1 MKLYPV
7 EILATRPDV
16 LRAKHIYGIWYGAA
30 VGLTFSIFTWGI
42 DAFLL
47 DRMNGLFPWLK
58 FLGGVIPCIVVGALA
73 GWLSARLD
81 RPGLAL
87 LIWGAAAAFFAWL
100 TVSLPLQITPWI
112 LDSVEPGI
120 TDLLHYTDEDAA
132 FRIGVAY
139 GWLAIFVF
147 LLGLLQ
153 LPLSDS
159 AVFSTSLFGKIFPM
173 LITLGLMAICGLVMD
188 SLNNALLRSSIDALN
203 TPVQFMLDHRGQ
215 KIDVADSRR
224 MHLGA
229 LRAVGDLLTP
239 ERKFIVSGYDHVLE
253 QVQVL
258 ARFENAWVE
267 CELVSNQLV
276 TCEQVEPP
284 QSSQQ

>member
-1 MKLYPV
+1 MRLYPV

-16 LRAKHIYGIWYGAA
+16 LRAKHAYGIWYGAA
-30 VGLTFSIFTWGI
+30 VGLTFSIFAWGI

-58 FLGGVIPCIVVGALA
+58 FLGGVIPCMLVGGFA

-81 RPGLAL
+81 QPIFSL
-87 LIWGAAAAFFAWL
+87 LLWGVAAAVFAWL
-100 TVSLPLQITPWI
+100 IVSLPLQITPWL
-112 LDSVEPGI
+112 LDFVEPGV
-120 TDLLHYTDEDAA
+120 TDLLHYTDEAA
-132 FRIGVAY
+132 TFRFGIAY
-139 GWLAIFVF
+139 VWLAIFIF
-147 LLGLLQ
+147 LVGLLQ

-159 AVFSTSLFGKIFPM
+159 AVFSTSLFGKISPM
-173 LITLGLMAICGLVMD
+173 LITLGLMAICGILMD
-188 SLNNALLRSSIDALN
+188 SISNELLRSSINAVD
-203 TPVQFMLDHRGQ
+203 TPVQFMLDNRGK

-229 LRAVGDLLTP
+229 LRAVDNLLTP
-239 ERKFIVSGYDHVLE
+239 ERKFIVSGFDHVLE

-258 ARFENAWVE
+258 ARFESAWVE

-276 TCEQVEPP
+276 WCEQVGNPR
-284 QSSQQ
+284 

>member
-7 EILATRPDV
+7 EILAIRPDV
-16 LRAKHIYGIWYGAA
+16 LRAKHAYGFWYGLA

-47 DRMNGLFPWLK
+47 DRMNGFFPWLK
-58 FLGGVIPCIVVGALA
+58 FLGGVIPCALVGGLA

-81 RPGLAL
+81 KPVFSVLV
-87 LIWGAAAAFFAWL
+87 WGMAAFVFAVL
-100 TVSLPLQITPWI
+100 TVSLPLHITPRI
-112 LDSVEPGI
+112 LDFVEPGI
-120 TDLLHYTDEDAA
+120 TDLLHYTGEDAA

-139 GWLAIFVF
+139 AWLAIFVF
-147 LLGLLQ
+147 LVGLLQ

-159 AVFSTSLFGKIFPM
+159 AVFSTSLFGKISPM
-173 LITLGLMAICGLVMD
+173 LVTLGLMAICGIVMD
-188 SLNNALLRSSIDALN
+188 SLNNALLRTSIDALN
-203 TPVQFMLDHRGQ
+203 TPVQFVLDHRGQ
-215 KIDVADSRR
+215 KIDVADVRR

-229 LRAVGDLLTP
+229 LRAVDPLLTP
-239 ERKFIVSGYDHVLE
+239 GRKFIVSGYDHVLE

-258 ARFENAWVE
+258 ARFEDAWVE

-276 TCEQVEPP
+276 SCEQVEPP
-284 QSSQQ
+284 R